1 MADPRFPVG
10 WAWTHYE
17 GRGHQMRALFGEN
30 TCETKEL
37 GPVGGG
43 GRTPEIF
50 ECRPANGN
58 VMDAPPH

>member
-1 MADPRFPVG
+1 MR
-10 WAWTHYE
+10 

-43 GRTPEIF
+43 GGRTPEIF
-50 ECRPANGN
+50 ECRSANGN